1 MGSYNLTSTQLS
13 YALTKRDLSDPDEGI
28 HAVNIV
34 VDQIRRA
41 LTKAWSIS
49 PEIHRRLP
57 IVTVAENYDRL
68 YYPGDAPARSERYA
82 RYLGHDLM
90 LRTQMTSSIPELLSQ
105 IKGEQVD
112 RVLLCPGMVY
122 RRDCVDRNHV
132 GEPHQLDAWR
142 ITDGR
147 RLGNSDLK
155 DMIACIV
162 ETLLPSRSW
171 RIQAAEHHYTTGG
184 LEVEA
189 EIDGRWLEILECGL
203 IHPRLLVDAGLE
215 PERWSGLAMGIGLDR
230 MVMLIKG
237 LDDIRLLRSTN
248 AQVARQM
255 DNLSPWQPVSKYQA
269 TTRDLSIAMHS
280 GADLEEI
287 GDRLRLALGDEAELI
302 EDVSLLGRHPATSLP
317 QRARERLGLRLDQ
330 ENLLLRIILRSIDG
344 EIGREAG
351 NKIYD
356 WVYMAL
362 HEGDSAGYMR

>member
-1 MGSYNLTSTQLS
+1 MGVYNLTSAQLS
-13 YALTKRDLSDPDEGI
+13 AALAKRDLSDPDEGA

-34 VDQIRRA
+34 VEHIRQA
-41 LTKAWSIS
+41 LTQTWSIS
-49 PEIHRRLP
+49 PETYRRLP
-57 IVTVAENYDRL
+57 IVTVSENYDRL
-68 YYPGDAPARSERYA
+68 YYPADAPARSERYA
-82 RYLGHDLM
+82 RYLGRDLM
-90 LRTQMTSSIPELLSQ
+90 LRTQMTSSIPELLAQ
-105 IKGEQVD
+105 IRGEQVD

-142 ITDGR
+142 ITDGG
-147 RLGNSDLK
+147 RLGKGDLK

-162 ETLLPSRSW
+162 EALLPGRCW

-203 IHPRLLVDAGLE
+203 IHPRLLIDAGLE
-215 PERWSGLAMGIGLDR
+215 PDRWSGLAMGIGLDR

-237 LDDIRLLRSTN
+237 FDDIRLLRSTN

-255 DNLSPWQPVSKYQA
+255 DNLSPWQPISKYQA
-269 TTRDLSIAMHS
+269 TTRDLSIAIHS
-280 GADLEEI
+280 GAELEEI

-302 EDVSLLGRHPATSLP
+302 EDVSLLARHPATSLP
-317 QRARERLGLRLDQ
+317 HRARERLGLRLDQ

-351 NKIYD
+351 NQIYD
-356 WVYMAL
+356 RVYMAL
-362 HEGDSAGYMR
+362 HEGEAPGYSR

>member
-1 MGSYNLTSTQLS
+1 MGSYNLTNAQLS
-13 YALTKRDLSDPDEGI
+13 TTLAKRDLSNPEEGI

-34 VDQIRRA
+34 VDQIDQA
-41 LTKAWSIS
+41 LRKAWSIS
-49 PEIHRRLP
+49 PEVHRRLP

-82 RYLGHDLM
+82 RYLGHNLM

-105 IKGEQVD
+105 IRGEEVD
-112 RVLLCPGMVY
+112 RVLLCPGIVY
-122 RRDCVDRNHV
+122 RRDCVDRSHV
-132 GEPHQLDAWR
+132 GEPHQLDIWR
-142 ITDGR
+142 ITDGT
-147 RLGNSDLK
+147 RLNDGDLR

-162 ETLLPSRSW
+162 EALLPGRHW
-171 RIQAAEHHYTTGG
+171 RIQATDHHYTTDG
-184 LEVEA
+184 LEVEV

-215 PERWSGLAMGIGLDR
+215 PDLWSGLAMGIGLDR

-248 AQVARQM
+248 TQVARQM
-255 DNLSPWQPVSKYQA
+255 DNLNPWQPVSKYQA
-269 TTRDLSIAMHS
+269 TTRDLSIAIHS
-280 GADLEEI
+280 GTELEEI

-302 EDVSLLGRHPATSLP
+302 EDVSLLSRHPASALP
-317 QRARERLGLRLDQ
+317 QKVRERLGLRLDQ

-351 NKIYD
+351 NQIYD
-356 WVYMAL
+356 RVYTAL
-362 HEGDSAGYMR
+362 HEGDTAGYSR